1 MAAINTQIM
10 LTNYVSL
17 FEKCIFLIH
26 DFKMELSEDS
36 TIIEFDAQNEES
48 ANEIDNVSVTMI
60 SSDDS
65 DEYVH
70 ENSYMSKDKNT
81 NG

>member
-1 MAAINTQIM
+1 MQ
-10 LTNYVSL
+10 
-17 FEKCIFLIH
+17 
-26 DFKMELSEDS
+26 D
-36 TIIEFDAQNEES
+36 EES

-70 ENSYMSKDKNT
+70 ENSYMSKDKKQKWVDRLPENLGKSRAENVIT
-81 NG
+81 ANLGVTII